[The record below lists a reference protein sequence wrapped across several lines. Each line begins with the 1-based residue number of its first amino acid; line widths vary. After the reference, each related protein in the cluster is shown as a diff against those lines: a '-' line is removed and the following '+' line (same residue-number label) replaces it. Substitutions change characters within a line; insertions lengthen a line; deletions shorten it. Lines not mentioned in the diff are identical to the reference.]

1 MSTTYMPFLGIGK
14 LFRKLDE
21 ATSFILESGVIEYLD
36 PAEDLEELSDRCGLL
51 VHYLDGDD
59 CYFVGIKVDSNT
71 PMELATDVYDAE
83 HKFKSM
89 VGIQGDLIHTVDSY

>member
-1 MSTTYMPFLGIGK
+1 MPFLGIGK
-14 LFRKLDE
+14 LFSKWDQVE
-21 ATSFILESGVIEYLD
+21 SFLLENDLIDYLE
-36 PAEDLEELSDRCGLL
+36 PQEDIEELSERCGLL

-59 CYFVGIKVDSNT
+59 CYFVGVKVDSNT

-89 VGIQGDLIHTVDSY
+89 VGIQGDFIHTVDSY